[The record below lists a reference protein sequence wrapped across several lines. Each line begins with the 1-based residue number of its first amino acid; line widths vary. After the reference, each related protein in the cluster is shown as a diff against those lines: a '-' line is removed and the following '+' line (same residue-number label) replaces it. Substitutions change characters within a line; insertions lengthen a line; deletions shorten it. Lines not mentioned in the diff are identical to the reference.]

1 MGRERQSQETAR
13 GNGFHRVRA
22 IIIACVVVIGLL
34 AGVAVRLSTWWHAYR
49 VPSMTGQTI
58 ARVSADS
65 SVTDD
70 VSQWY
75 SQWKGNRRCAAVS
88 VELGADS
95 HRAAIAE
102 YRVAV

>member
-75 SQWKGNRRCAAVS
+75 SQWKGRRQEIGVAPQYQLSS
-88 VELGADS
+88 VRIRTS
-95 HRAAIAE
+95 R
-102 YRVAV
+102 R